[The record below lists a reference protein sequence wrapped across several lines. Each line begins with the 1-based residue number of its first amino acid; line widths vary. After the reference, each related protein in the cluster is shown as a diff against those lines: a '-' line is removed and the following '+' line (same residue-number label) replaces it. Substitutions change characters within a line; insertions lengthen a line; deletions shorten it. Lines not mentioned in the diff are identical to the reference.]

1 MLPQSAPA
9 CEFRRFCNAFRSVS
23 AGHLPPGIVSSLP
36 ALVLERSRM
45 IDVCKVSQCF
55 RKEVIRTLRRQQ
67 AGTEMRKYLS
77 NFPETRQVAD
87 PTIQPA
93 DEFRRPSQCFRNNPE
108 GPKVAAEA
116 RMGLRVSKLL

>member
-67 AGTEMRKYLS
+67 AGTEMRKYLRNS
-77 NFPETRQVAD
+77 PE
-87 PTIQPA
+87 ISKG
-93 DEFRRPSQCFRNNPE
+93 FQCFRNNPE
-108 GPKVAAEA
+108 GPRLAAEA